1 MLNSKLRSLKRAMI
15 DARAEVIRAVDGGR
29 SPEKIQQLRSRAD
42 GVFQRLQSAMKESGF
57 CTEALGAR

>member
-15 DARAEVIRAVDGGR
+15 EARAEVVRAVDGGR

-42 GVFQRLQSAMKESGF
+42 SVFQRLYTEMKEQGF
-57 CTEALGAR
+57 SSAALGAR

>member
-15 DARAEVIRAVDGGR
+15 EARAEVIRAVDGGR

-42 GVFQRLQSAMKESGF
+42 SVFQRLYNEMKESGF
-57 CTEALGAR
+57 SSGAVGAR

>member
-15 DARAEVIRAVDGGR
+15 EARADVIRAVDGGR

-42 GVFQRLQSAMKESGF
+42 SVFQRLDIAMKESGF
-57 CTEALGAR
+57 SSAALGAR